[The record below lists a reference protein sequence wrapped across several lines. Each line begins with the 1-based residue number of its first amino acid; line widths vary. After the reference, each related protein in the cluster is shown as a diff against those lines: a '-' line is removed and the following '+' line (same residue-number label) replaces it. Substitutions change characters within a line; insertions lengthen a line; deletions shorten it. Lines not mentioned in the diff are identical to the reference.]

1 MQVVIGKTDCLLER
15 GFCSAEK
22 VTGYPGLK
30 FYSHGLGVE
39 RAEGAVYSG
48 DRDMASL
55 ETFLRSHRMI
65 KWLDNMTWMT
75 GMLWVSRPRMQGRRI
90 MWRMEVT

>member
-39 RAEGAVYSG
+39 RDEGAVYSG

-55 ETFLRSHRMI
+55 ETFLRSHHVI
-65 KWLDNMTWMT
+65 TWHDN
-75 GMLWVSRPRMQGRRI
+75 I
-90 MWRMEVT
+90 

>member
-1 MQVVIGKTDCLLER
+1 M
-15 GFCSAEK
+15 
-22 VTGYPGLK
+22 TGYPGLK

-55 ETFLRSHRMI
+55 ETFLRSHRVI
-65 KWLDNMTWMT
+65 TWHDN
-75 GMLWVSRPRMQGRRI
+75 I
-90 MWRMEVT
+90 